1 MRWVLLL
8 AACVVGSL
16 VVAGGHASAQT
27 SPGTPTT
34 TISTVTATS
43 LTVGWSAPSDDGGS
57 PITAYH
63 LRYIESDAPDKTD
76 GSWVVEDDEVWTSGA
91 LTYELTELDDGVTY
105 DVQVRAVNA
114 SGHGPWSAT
123 STATTAEHGGSISI
137 ATAFSV
143 GSSVRGRIDPAD
155 DEDFFKIVLAADTDL
170 WLYTTGDLDT
180 VGELFDED
188 GVQIWG
194 NDDGQLP
201 HGSRNFAMQVEVPAG
216 AYSIKVTSWAERAVG
231 SYVLFAKAVTAPG
244 STIQTATLISPDTL
258 ATAGI
263 VIPGRLESAGGL
275 NFFRIALESPADLW
289 LRAVGL
295 ADTVG
300 QLLDEDEN
308 VLFENDD
315 GGVSGSSVG
324 FAIRAELGAGT
335 YYVRV
340 SGYDSAY
347 GPYGLVA
354 RMAAPGDSMES
365 AAPLVPN
372 APEPG
377 RISNAGDSNY
387 FSITLPDEV
396 VLTVNAITH
405 GETLPLTPTFFD
417 DQGDELDVFTIDHDH
432 WAAVGQETVSF
443 AVRQR
448 LNPGTYLIQ
457 IVADPTDTG
466 PYIVHPQTSTGE
478 IRYRERCTA
487 FDSSQSDPFYG
498 CQWHL
503 NNSAQYPDGAMQDI
517 NVEEVWDTT
526 MGEGINVAVV
536 DDGMEYTHRD
546 LAENVLTERNRAYV
560 GDDVWRLRA
569 GHGTSVAGLI
579 AASANEIGVRGVA
592 PGASIYAY
600 NLIAEGTPDD
610 HNEADAMTLHVADT
624 AVYNNS
630 WGPPDVGGL
639 AYASATWELAVEQ
652 GVAEGYEGKG
662 ALYVWAAG
670 NGHNNGDRATLDGRL
685 NHYSVVPVCAV
696 NYDDVRSEYS
706 ELGSNLW
713 ICGPSNDL
721 DSALP
726 GIVTTANL
734 NAYTASFGGTSAAT
748 PIVSGVVALVRAV
761 NPDLTWRDVKLIL
774 AGSARKNDPSDED
787 WDEGAIEYGPSTDRY
802 WFNHQ
807 YGFGMVDA
815 GAAAA
820 LAADWTELP
829 PMREISASSSAHLT
843 VPDASENAAGS
854 TVSTSLTMDP
864 YVDFIE
870 FVSVEV
876 TMTHTWFRDL
886 HIEVESPSGAVSV
899 LTVHPPAV
907 GYFIFFSRTVLDGSY
922 SFGSSKHLGE
932 SAAGEWKLRLRDEG
946 IEDEGTLHSW
956 KVTAYGHGSTPGF
969 PEIISATP
977 GATSIDVGWLAPDD
991 TGASAI
997 TEYDL
1002 RYVRFGAP
1010 PGSSWTALEDVGT
1023 ADSLSHE
1030 LTGLSAGV
1038 RYHLQVRAV
1047 SNSGPGPWSET
1058 LAGDTTP
1065 VTPEAPTIT
1074 DVSSSVFELGLSW
1087 NHPNVGT
1094 AGLLRYD
1101 ARHIRSD
1108 ATDKADANWTALHG
1122 IWNIGDAEPRATIA
1136 NLLNRVE
1143 YDVQVRAV
1151 NTAATGPWSST
1162 RTGTPEAVNSDPEFD
1177 EMGTVVR
1184 RIRENGSADEDVG
1197 PPILATD
1204 LDGDALDY
1212 NLERHHNDF
1221 YIVRETGQLRTRRP
1235 LDHEYGGFYFL
1246 QVDVRD
1252 YADVYGLFD
1261 DSVDDIARVRVEVED
1276 VNETPTVVGPSHVL
1290 IEENSKVYVGRYAAS
1305 DPEGES
1311 TTWSLAGPD
1320 KDHFQITVNRDLAL
1334 TALPD
1339 FEARADADGN
1349 NRYEVVVGA
1358 SDGELTGTRDVTVV
1372 ITDVD
1377 EAPTITGE
1385 RAFDVA
1391 ENDTRT
1397 LGSYSA
1403 TDPEQRTVIL
1413 SLSGPDAEDF
1423 SLSGGLLSFTTVPNF
1438 EAPDDANTNNVY
1450 EVTLEAADASNT
1462 ARLPVTVTVTNEDE
1476 AGTLSLSSEQPQIG
1490 TELTATITDLDGDIT
1505 GESWTW
1511 ERLDGGTWAP
1521 IIGDASYTPDDDDLN
1536 HRLRVTV
1543 EYTDGH
1549 SPGKREQEEAD
1560 NTVQARP
1567 VTPNRAPEFAS
1578 PTMDRSVNENSGT
1591 RTPVGSPVQAT
1602 DPDDD
1607 DQDKLQYMLG
1617 GPDAGSFTIDTGTGQ
1632 IRVGAITVLDHE
1644 SRGSH
1649 TVSVTVADPSTAT
1662 ASTTV
1667 TITVAGVNEPPVATD
1682 AVVDTDEDTPVNI
1695 DVLDYVDD
1703 PEGDDVRVTLHER
1716 PARGSLELDA
1726 ATNTA
1731 TYTPSSDANGLD
1743 SFTYSAADDGNL
1755 RSARATVAIR
1765 VAAVNDA
1772 PHFTEVDPERAVWQS
1787 AAEGDPVGAPVVAT
1801 DVDDEP
1807 LTLTYSLL
1815 GPGAAFFEVEVHTG
1829 QITVAPGAVLDAV
1842 SRPEHTVTVVARD
1855 RLGAP
1860 AEIEVTITVSET
1872 PVSPPVITTVTGLGG
1887 GGGGGPS
1894 GPTPSEIEFE
1904 WNVTRDI
1911 EELDSGNEWA
1921 TGIWS
1926 DGSILVIGE
1935 NGPGTDDAVY
1945 VYLLDGGERV
1955 EGREFELDAGNLA
1968 PRGLWSDGS
1977 TVWISDSGKDKLFAY
1992 DLASGERLPDADFDL
2007 PRDNPDPRGIWSD
2020 GSTMWVLDS
2029 NAGALFA
2036 YDLASGTLLAE
2047 YALDS
2052 ANDDPRGIWSDG
2064 VSVWVSDHIDKRLF
2078 AYRLPSIEEADEG
2091 AEAETA
2097 ELERVTD
2104 EEFGK
2109 LSAASNN
2116 SPRGIWSDEDVMY
2129 VADAS
2134 DARVY
2139 TYNMPDAIDARL
2151 ASLSLSGVDFGEFS
2165 PSQTE
2170 YEGVAADGAT
2180 VTTVEASA
2188 EHRRATVT
2196 IVPDDIDDIAD
2207 GHQVAVSDGSEI
2219 TIAVA
2224 SEDESRTRVYRV
2236 RFGDGVEAGE
2246 AETTEPAMVCLRGAV
2261 AAGFSLVVSAGGS
2274 VDDLEACAE
2283 GRQLT
2288 ALYILDGGAWVSY
2301 ILGAPVFVNS
2311 AFAELLADGV
2321 PALTPLVA
2329 QSDGPATADPAGEA
2343 GLPPAWPDCL
2353 RGEIATGFS
2362 LVLYE
2367 GGSVEDLDSCAE
2379 GRDVSAVYAL
2389 VDGEWV
2395 SYILGAP
2402 DFVNEDFAA
2411 VFPDGLPALAPL
2423 VAKSE
2428 GPPGG
2433 GPGTRR

>member
-1 MRWVLLL
+1 MRWVFLL

-27 SPGTPTT
+27 APGAP

-57 PITAYH
+57 PITAYD
-63 LRYIESDAPDKTD
+63 LRYIKSDAADKTD
-76 GSWVVEDDEVWTSGA
+76 GNWLVEEPVWTSGD
-91 LTYELTELDDGVTY
+91 LTYVLTELDDGVTY
-105 DVQVRAVNA
+105 DVEVRAVNA
-114 SGHGPWSAT
+114 SGNGPWSAT
-123 STATTAEHGGSISI
+123 STATTTEHGGSISI

-180 VGELFDED
+180 VGELLDED

-216 AYSIKVTSWAERAVG
+216 TYSVKVTSWAERAVG

-263 VIPGRLESAGGL
+263 VIPGRLEFAGGL
-275 NFFRIALESPADLW
+275 NFFRIELESPADLW

-295 ADTVG
+295 TDTVG

-315 GGVSGSSVG
+315 GDVSGSELG
-324 FAIRAELGAGT
+324 FVIRAEVGAGT

-340 SGYDSAY
+340 SGYGAEH

-354 RMAAPGDSMES
+354 RTAAPGDSMES
-365 AAPLVPN
+365 ATPLVLN

-377 RISNAGDSNY
+377 RISSAGDSNY
-387 FSITLPDEV
+387 FSITLPEEV
-396 VLTVNAITH
+396 VLTVNAIAH
-405 GETLPLTPTFFD
+405 GEILPLTSTFFD

-466 PYIVHPQTSTGE
+466 PYIVHPQISTRE
-478 IRYRERCTA
+478 IRYGERCTA
-487 FDSSQSDPFYG
+487 FDSSRSDPFYG

-503 NNSAQYPDGAMQDI
+503 NNSGQYPDGAMQDI

-536 DDGMEYTHRD
+536 DDGMEYTHTD

-592 PGASIYAY
+592 PEASIYAY

-610 HNEADAMTLHVADT
+610 RDEADAMTLHVADT

-652 GVAEGYEGKG
+652 GVTEGYEGKG

-713 ICGPSNDL
+713 ICGPSSDAGA
-721 DSALP
+721 ALP

-734 NAYTASFGGTSAAT
+734 NAYTASFGGTSAAA

-787 WDEGAIEYGPSTDRY
+787 WEEGAIEYGPSTDRY

-820 LAADWTELP
+820 LAAGWTELP
-829 PMREISASSSAHLT
+829 PMREISASSYEQVT

-854 TVSTSLTMDP
+854 TVSTSLTIDP

-907 GYFIFFSRTVLDGSY
+907 IHLIILSRTVLDGSY

-946 IEDEGTLHSW
+946 VEDEGTLYSW

-977 GATSIDVGWLAPDD
+977 GATSIDVDWLAPDD

-997 TEYDL
+997 TGYDL
-1002 RYVRFGAP
+1002 RYIRFGAP
-1010 PGSSWTALEDVGT
+1010 DGSSWTVLEDVG
-1023 ADSLSHE
+1023 ASDSLSHE
-1030 LTGLSAGV
+1030 LTGLTAGV

-1047 SNSGPGPWSET
+1047 SDSGPGPWSET

-1074 DVSSSVFELGLSW
+1074 NVSSAVFELGLSW
-1087 NHPNVGT
+1087 DHPNVGT

-1108 ATDKADANWTALHG
+1108 ATDKADANWTALQG
-1122 IWNIGDAEPRATIA
+1122 IWNTGDGEPRATIA
-1136 NLLNRVE
+1136 NLLNGVE

-1162 RTGTPEAVNSDPEFD
+1162 RTGTPEAVNYDPEFQ

-1184 RIRENGSADEDVG
+1184 RIRENGRAHEDVG
-1197 PPILATD
+1197 PPILAID
-1204 LDGDALDY
+1204 PDGDTLDY
-1212 NLERHHNDF
+1212 NLATPHNDF
-1221 YIVRETGQLRTRRP
+1221 YIVRENGQLRTRRP
-1235 LDHEYGGFYFL
+1235 LDREYGGLYFL
-1246 QVDVRD
+1246 RVEVRD

-1261 DSVDDIARVRVEVED
+1261 DSVDDIALVRVEVED
-1276 VNETPTVVGPSHVL
+1276 VNETPTVVGPSHVP

-1320 KDHFQITVNRDLAL
+1320 KDHFQITVNGDLAL

-1372 ITDVD
+1372 ITGVD

-1385 RAFDVA
+1385 RAFEFA

-1403 TDPEQRTVIL
+1403 TDPERRTVIL
-1413 SLSGPDAEDF
+1413 SLSGPDAGDF
-1423 SLSGGLLSFTTVPNF
+1423 TLSGGLLSFTTVPNF

-1450 EVTLEAADASNT
+1450 EVTVEAADASNT

-1476 AGTLSLSSEQPQIG
+1476 AGTLSLSSEQPQVG
-1490 TELTATITDLDGDIT
+1490 AELAATLTDLDGGIS
-1505 GESWTW
+1505 GRSWTW
-1511 ERLDGGTWAP
+1511 ARSQDGSTWTD
-1521 IIGDASYTPDDDDLN
+1521 INGASGRRYTPVETDEGQL
-1536 HRLRVTV
+1536 LRVAV
-1543 EYTDGH
+1543 EYTDH
-1549 SPGKREQEEAD
+1549 HNSGKRLEEAANDRVRPAPITNEPPVFD
-1560 NTVQARP
+1560 NAVMTREVDEN
-1567 VTPNRAPEFAS
+1567 TPAGR
-1578 PTMDRSVNENSGT
+1578 
-1591 RTPVGSPVQAT
+1591 PVGSPVQAT
-1602 DPDDD
+1602 DPDAD

-1632 IRVGAITVLDHE
+1632 IRVGATTVLDHE

-1649 TVSVTVADPSTAT
+1649 TVSVTAADPSTAT

-1682 AVVDTDEDTPVNI
+1682 AVVDTDEDTPISI
-1695 DVLDYVDD
+1695 DVLGYVDD

-1726 ATNTA
+1726 ATSTA
-1731 TYTPSSDANGLD
+1731 TYTPRPDTNGLD

-1787 AAEGDPVGAPVVAT
+1787 AAEGDPVGAPVAAT

-1807 LTLTYSLL
+1807 LTLAYSLL
-1815 GPGAAFFEVEVHTG
+1815 GPGASFFEVGVHTG

-1842 SRPEHTVTVVARD
+1842 SQPEHTVTVVARD
-1855 RLGAP
+1855 RLGAT
-1860 AEIEVTITVSET
+1860 AEIEVTITVIER
-1872 PVSPPVITTVTGLGG
+1872 PVTLPVIFIGG

-1904 WNVTRDI
+1904 WNVSRDI
-1911 EELDSGNEWA
+1911 DELDSGHDVP
-1921 TGIWS
+1921 TGLWS
-1926 DGSILVIGE
+1926 DGSILIIGE
-1935 NGPGTDDAVY
+1935 NGSGADDAVY
-1945 VYLLDGGERV
+1945 VYLLENGERQQ
-1955 EGREFELDAGNLA
+1955 GREFELDEGNLA
-1968 PRGLWSDGS
+1968 PRGLWSDG
-1977 TVWISDSGKDKLFAY
+1977 TTIWISDSGKDKLFAH
-1992 DLASGERLPDADFDL
+1992 DLKSGERLPDSDL
-2007 PRDNPDPRGIWSD
+2007 ALHPDNDDARGIWSD
-2020 GSTMWVLDS
+2020 GSTMWVLDDRDD
-2029 NAGALFA
+2029 ALFG
-2036 YDLASGTLLAE
+2036 YDLASGELLGE

-2052 ANDDPRGIWSDG
+2052 ANDDPHGIFSDG
-2064 VSVWVSDHIDKRLF
+2064 ASVWVSNHDPKRLF
-2078 AYRLPSIEEADEG
+2078 AYRLPVLDAQEDTA
-2091 AEAETA
+2091 AENL
-2097 ELERVTD
+2097 ELERVRD
-2104 EEFGK
+2104 EEFDK
-2109 LSAASNN
+2109 LSRASNN
-2116 SPRGIWSDEDVMY
+2116 SPRGIWSDGDVMY

-2134 DARVY
+2134 DHKVY
-2139 TYNMPDAIDARL
+2139 SYNMPDAIDARL
-2151 ASLSLSGVDFGEFS
+2151 ASLTLSDVEIGEFS
-2165 PSQTE
+2165 PGQTE
-2170 YEGVAADGAT
+2170 YEGVAADGVT
-2180 VTTVEASA
+2180 VTTVEAAAVQDAASVA
-2188 EHRRATVT
+2188 IEPHDSDEAT
-2196 IVPDDIDDIAD
+2196 D
-2207 GHQVAVSDGSEI
+2207 GHQVTGAGGSEI
-2219 TIAVA
+2219 TITVTSA
-2224 SEDESRTRVYRV
+2224 DESRTQVYRV
-2236 RFGDGVEAGE
+2236 HIGGAAGE
-2246 AETTEPAMVCLRGAV
+2246 EQEPTAACLRGAV
-2261 AAGFSLVVSAGGS
+2261 TVGFGLLVSGGGS
-2274 VDDLEACAE
+2274 VEDLAACAQS
-2283 GRQLT
+2283 RSVT
-2288 ALYILDGGAWVSY
+2288 ALYVPHEGEYVPY
-2301 ILGAPVFVNS
+2301 ILGAPAFVNE
-2311 AFAELLADGV
+2311 AFVALYPEGIA
-2321 PALTPLVA
+2321 PLTPLIA
-2329 QSDGPATADPAGEA
+2329 KSEGPPSADPAAGGEITE
-2343 GLPPAWPDCL
+2343 PWPDCL
-2353 RGEIATGFS
+2353 RGGIATGFS

-2367 GGSVEDLDSCAE
+2367 GGSVEDLDSCAQS
-2379 GRDVSAVYAL
+2379 RDISAVYAL
-2389 VDGEWV
+2389 VDGEYTP
-2395 SYILGAP
+2395 YILGAP
-2402 DFVNEDFAA
+2402 GFVNEDFAA
-2411 VFPDGLPALAPL
+2411 VFPDGLPAATPL
-2423 VAKSE
+2423 VAQSE
-2428 GPPGG
+2428 GLSTTGSSE
-2433 GPGTRR
+2433 